1 MMDKTAPRTGASRT
15 QKVVKTATIS
25 VLGLAVMNILA
36 VATLRGLPAEAEYGL
51 SSIVYYLFAAI
62 FFLVPVSLVAA
73 ELATGW
79 PEKGGVFRWVG
90 EAFKG
95 RLAFL
100 AVYML
105 FLQTAVY
112 FPTALTF
119 GAVSLA
125 YVDTDTTV
133 AAKISGNE
141 LFILVIVLAIYWLAT
156 FIGLKGTKAFAAVS
170 KWAGYIGVIAP
181 AIILIIMGFLYITF
195 GNKPQIEISWEALWP
210 DFSNFGTLV
219 LAASIFLFYAG
230 MEMNAIH
237 VKDVKNAPRNYPLGV
252 LIAAAGTVIIFVMG
266 TLAIAF
272 VVPQSDINLTQ
283 ALLTAYYDMFE
294 WAHME
299 WAAPIVAIALAIG
312 VFGAIVVW
320 VVGPSSALLSVAR
333 AGYLPK
339 FFQKQNKNGVATN
352 ILWVQGGLVTAMS
365 VLFVILPSVQAAFQI
380 LSQLAIIFYLVMYLL
395 MFAAVIRLRQTQPNR
410 PRPYKLPFGKAG
422 AWIIGGAGF
431 LASLLAFILSFFP
444 PDQISVGSPLLYVGI
459 LVVLTVLFV
468 GSAFVIY
475 AVRKPSWKDP
485 TSDVAPFTWE
495 TDAASWQPPGEA
507 VAAPASP
514 DPVTRPPATPPA

>member
-1 MMDKTAPRTGASRT
+1 MSDSRKSTSSKKNVAS
-15 QKVVKTATIS
+15 AGTIS

-51 SSIVYYLFAAI
+51 SSIFYYLFAAL

-90 EAFKG
+90 EAF
-95 RLAFL
+95 RTRWAFL
-100 AVYML
+100 AVFML

-125 YVDTDTTV
+125 YVDDDTSI
-133 AAKISGNE
+133 AEKLSGNE
-141 LFILVIVLAIYWLAT
+141 LFILLIVLGIYWLAT
-156 FIGLKGTKAFAAVS
+156 FVGLRGTAAFARVS

-181 AIILIIMGFLYITF
+181 SVILIVLGFLYISF
-195 GNKPQIEISWEALWP
+195 GEKPQIEITWDKLLP
-210 DFSNFGTLV
+210 DFSNFSTLV

-237 VKDVKNAPRNYPLGV
+237 VKEVKNPSRNYPLGV
-252 LIAAAGTVIIFVMG
+252 MIAAAGTVVIFVLG

-283 ALLTAYYDMFE
+283 ALLTAYYDMFR
-294 WAHME
+294 WAHLE
-299 WAAPIVAIALAIG
+299 WAAPVVAIMLAIG

-320 VVGPSSALLSVAR
+320 VAGPATALLSVAKS
-333 AGYLPK
+333 GFLPK
-339 FFQKQNKNGVATN
+339 WFQRTNARGVPTN
-352 ILWVQGGLVTAMS
+352 ILWVQGGLVTALS

-380 LSQLAIIFYLVMYLL
+380 LSQLAIIFYLIMYML
-395 MFAAVIRLRQTQPNR
+395 MFAAVIRLRQTQPDR

-431 LASLLAFILSFFP
+431 LASLLAFVLSFFP
-444 PDQISVGSPLLYVGI
+444 PDQIAVGSPALYVGI
-459 LVVLTVLFV
+459 LVGLTALFV
-468 GSAFVIY
+468 GSGFVIY
-475 AVRKPSWKDP
+475 ALRKPSWKDP
-485 TSDVAPFTWE
+485 HSDVAPFTWE
-495 TDAASWQPPGEA
+495 DPAPSSAQEQPNSG
-507 VAAPASP
+507 
-514 DPVTRPPATPPA
+514 ATH